1 MSVSAP
7 DFGGQPSS
15 PDWPKR
21 PVLAW
26 RSFLPAGRLTLPS
39 LGDITNRAYTS
50 SGRAALLAAFGQMDL
65 TPGSRVLVPSYHC
78 PTMVAPV
85 VQAGLVPVF
94 YPIGPDG
101 LPMLDDIAP
110 IDLERTGAMIV
121 AHLFGLPRSLQAVQ
135 DWCRARHILLVED
148 CAHSYF
154 GWAGDR
160 PVGHW
165 GDYAIGSLTKFFPV
179 GEAGLLA
186 SAHHPLRPL
195 GLTAPG
201 WREQIKGVVDVV
213 ELAHLHSRLWG
224 IRHLAAP
231 LLRLKSRRHPD
242 PLPGNAA
249 TPPTAAVDA
258 NHSTAAMVQ
267 QCDMGRTHQRPSAVA
282 VTLHGLLPLQR
293 IVRQR
298 QANHRAL
305 VNGLSGLNGAKPL
318 FGHAPD
324 ESAPYVMPL
333 WVQDADRAD
342 RVYAAMRAAQL
353 PVFRWD
359 RQWPGTPAPRTEAV
373 ADWRLQVIQ
382 ILCHQSFGNADIAV
396 IYAKSQHVI
405 THA

>member
-1 MSVSAP
+1 MSIIAP
-7 DFGGQPSS
+7 EPGGQPTA
-15 PDWPKR
+15 PNWPKR
-21 PVLAW
+21 PVLDW
-26 RSFLPAGRLTLPS
+26 RSFLPAGRLTLPCLS
-39 LGDITNRAYTS
+39 DIANRAYTS

-101 LPMLDDIAP
+101 LPKLDDIAP
-110 IDLERTGAMIV
+110 IELERTGAMIV

-135 DWCRARHILLVED
+135 DWCRARDILLVED

-165 GDYAIGSLTKFFPV
+165 GDYAIGSLTKFFPL

-186 SAHHPLRPL
+186 SAHHPLRRL

-201 WREQIKGVVDVV
+201 WRQQIKGLVDVV
-213 ELAHLHSRLWG
+213 ELAHLHGRLWG
-224 IRHLAAP
+224 IGHLAAP
-231 LLRLKSRRHPD
+231 LLHLKSRRHPH
-242 PLPGNAA
+242 PSPGNAA
-249 TPPTAAVDA
+249 TPPTATVNDID
-258 NHSTAAMVQ
+258 AMVQ
-267 QCDMGRTHQRPSAVA
+267 QCDMGRTHQRPSAIA

-305 VNGLSGLNGAKPL
+305 VNGLSGLRGAKPL

-324 ESAPYVMPL
+324 CNAPYVMPL
-333 WVQDADRAD
+333 WIEDAGRAE
-342 RVYAAMRAAQL
+342 RVYAAMREARL

-359 RQWPGTPAPRTEAV
+359 RLWPGTIGQTNYCGTKWGR
-373 ADWRLQVIQ
+373 QVLQ
-382 ILCHQSFGNADIAV
+382 ILCHQSLSDGEINLVDQSTTKIISCA
-396 IYAKSQHVI
+396 
-405 THA
+405 

>member
-7 DFGGQPSS
+7 EPGQPSS
-15 PDWPKR
+15 PAWPKR
-21 PVLAW
+21 PVLEW
-26 RSFLPAGRLTLPS
+26 RSFLPAGRLTLAS
-39 LGDITNRAYTS
+39 LGDIANRAYTS
-50 SGRAALLAAFGQMDL
+50 SGRAALLAAFGQMNPP
-65 TPGSRVLVPSYHC
+65 PGSRVLVPSYHC

-101 LPMLDDIAP
+101 LPKLDDIAP
-110 IDLERTGAMIV
+110 VDLERTGAMIV

-135 DWCRARHILLVED
+135 DWCRARDILLVED

-201 WREQIKGVVDVV
+201 WRQQIKGLVDVV
-213 ELAHLHSRLWG
+213 ELAHLHGRLWG
-224 IRHLAAP
+224 IGHLAAP
-231 LLRLKSRRHPD
+231 LLQLKSRRHPN
-242 PLPGNAA
+242 PSPSKTA
-249 TPPTAAVDA
+249 TPPTAAVSDID
-258 NHSTAAMVQ
+258 AMVK
-267 QCDMGRTHQRPSAVA
+267 QCDIGRTRQRPSAIAVA
-282 VTLHGLLPLQR
+282 LNGLLPLQR
-293 IVRQR
+293 TVRQR

-305 VNGLSGLNGAKPL
+305 VNGLSGLRGAKPL

-324 ESAPYVMPL
+324 DSAPYVMPL
-333 WVQDADRAD
+333 WVEDTYRSD
-342 RVYAAMRAAQL
+342 RVYAAMRMAQL

-359 RQWPGTPAPRTEAV
+359 RQWPGTPEPRAEAV
-373 ADWRLQVIQ
+373 VDWRRQVIQ
-382 ILCHQSFGNADIAV
+382 ILCHQSFCNTDIAA
-396 IYAKSQHVI
+396 ICAKSRHVF